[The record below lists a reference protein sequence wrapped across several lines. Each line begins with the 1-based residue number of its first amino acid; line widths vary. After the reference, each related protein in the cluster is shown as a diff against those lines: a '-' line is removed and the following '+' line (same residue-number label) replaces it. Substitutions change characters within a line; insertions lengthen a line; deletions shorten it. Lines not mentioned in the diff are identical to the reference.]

1 MPFAKFS
8 PPQVRHIRESKT
20 GLDSGFHTIDSRF
33 QVLDSL
39 FVELGFGILI
49 VSRSP
54 DSLSCISDSK
64 AKGSGFYKQKILGI
78 GFRIPDSGFWIPQ
91 AKVFLDT
98 RMLYTEWNFSP
109 WVVLSWGTVCH
120 MFQQDGCYTLYLR
133 LPRLAPS
140 IWGLERTSCMSIVKK
155 VCECVRWF

>member
-1 MPFAKFS
+1 M
-8 PPQVRHIRESKT
+8 

-49 VSRSP
+49 VSGSP

-91 AKVFLDT
+91 AKFFWIPECFTLSGISAPEWCFPEVLCHVST
-98 RMLYTEWNFSP
+98 RRLLHPVSP
-109 WVVLSWGTVCH
+109 PASTST
-120 MFQQDGCYTLYLR
+120 FYLR
-133 LPRLAPS
+133 A
-140 IWGLERTSCMSIVKK
+140 
-155 VCECVRWF
+155 

>member
-91 AKVFLDT
+91 AKIFLDS

-120 MFQQDGCYTLYLR
+120 VSTRRLLHPVSPPASTSTFYLR
-133 LPRLAPS
+133 A
-140 IWGLERTSCMSIVKK
+140 GTDFMYVNC
-155 VCECVRWF
+155 

>member
-8 PPQVRHIRESKT
+8 PLQVRHIRESKT

-49 VSRSP
+49 VSGSP

-64 AKGSGFYKQKILGI
+64 AKGSGFYKQKFLGI
-78 GFRIPDSGFWIPQ
+78 GFRIPDSGFHKQKFFWIPECFTLSGIS
-91 AKVFLDT
+91 AP
-98 RMLYTEWNFSP
+98 EWCFP
-109 WVVLSWGTVCH
+109 EVLSV

-140 IWGLERTSCMSIVKK
+140 IWGLERTSCMSIVNK

>member
-78 GFRIPDSGFWIPQ
+78 GFRIPDSGFRIPDSGFHKQKFFWIPECFTLSGIS
-91 AKVFLDT
+91 AP
-98 RMLYTEWNFSP
+98 EWCFPEVPS
-109 WVVLSWGTVCH
+109 V

-133 LPRLAPS
+133 LPRLEPS
-140 IWGLERTSCMSIVKK
+140 I
-155 VCECVRWF
+155 

>member
-39 FVELGFGILI
+39 LVELGFGILI
-49 VSRSP
+49 VSGSP

-64 AKGSGFYKQKILGI
+64 AKGSGFYKQKFLGI
-78 GFRIPDSGFWIPQ
+78 GFRIPDSGFHKQKFFWIPECFTLSGIS
-91 AKVFLDT
+91 APEWCFPEVLCHVST
-98 RMLYTEWNFSP
+98 RRLLHPVSP
-109 WVVLSWGTVCH
+109 PASTSI
-120 MFQQDGCYTLYLR
+120 FYLR
-133 LPRLAPS
+133 A
-140 IWGLERTSCMSIVKK
+140 
-155 VCECVRWF
+155 

>member
-49 VSRSP
+49 VSGSP

-64 AKGSGFYKQKILGI
+64 AKGSGFYKQKFLGI
-78 GFRIPDSGFWIPQ
+78 GFRILDSTSKNFSGFQNALHWVEFQPLSG
-91 AKVFLDT
+91 AFL
-98 RMLYTEWNFSP
+98 RYC
-109 WVVLSWGTVCH
+109 V

-140 IWGLERTSCMSIVKK
+140 IWGLERTSCMSIVNK